1 MKLDVKEWKANEAEG
16 SEVCA
21 SLDNILSQNN
31 MVDRTVEKT
40 Q

>member
-1 MKLDVKEWKANEAEG
+1 MKLDLREWKGNEAGG

-31 MVDRTVEKT
+31 MVDRAGEKT